1 MWRNYERNKRQIQNQ
16 NLTPEQYER
25 AIRDLGNKKR
35 ISKRKRNK

>member
-16 NLTPEQYER
+16 NLTPEQYEK
-25 AIRDLGNKKR
+25 AIRDLSNKKR